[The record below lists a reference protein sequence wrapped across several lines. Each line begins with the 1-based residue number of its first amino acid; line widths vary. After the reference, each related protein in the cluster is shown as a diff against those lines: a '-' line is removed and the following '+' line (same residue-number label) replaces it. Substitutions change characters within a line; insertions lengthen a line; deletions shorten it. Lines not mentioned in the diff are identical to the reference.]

1 MITIADAILSI
12 NPKAS
17 FVISGEHYDKI
28 EWLSEGV
35 EKPTLEEIN
44 AKIEELDAISKSLE
58 YKELRAAAYPDFRD
72 YLDGIVK
79 GDQEQIDKYI
89 RECNEVKLKYPKL
102 GGNDFMDTQKNE
114 TYPNTQQGDVI
125 YPQEGESI

>member
-28 EWLSEGV
+28 EWLSKGV

-79 GDQEQIDKYI
+79 GDQEQIDEYI
-89 RECNEVKLKYPKL
+89 KACNKVKFDYPK
-102 GGNDFMDTQKNE
+102 
-114 TYPNTQQGDVI
+114 P
-125 YPQEGESI
+125 EGVE